1 MKRERDKKERGW
13 NDGEKTERESV
24 FRAKIT
30 RQIMMKIT
38 DDKKIKNQCI
48 KLPVWRSR
56 IQKNEAM

>member
-1 MKRERDKKERGW
+1 MKRERDKRERGW

-38 DDKKIKNQCI
+38 DDKKIKKSMHKTACFEEQNT
-48 KLPVWRSR
+48 K
-56 IQKNEAM
+56 K